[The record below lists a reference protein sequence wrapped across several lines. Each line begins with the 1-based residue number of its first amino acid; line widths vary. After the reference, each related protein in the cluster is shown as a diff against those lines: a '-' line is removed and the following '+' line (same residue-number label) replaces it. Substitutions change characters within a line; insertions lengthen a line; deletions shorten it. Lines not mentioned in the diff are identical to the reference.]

1 MKHKGKIAYLLILP
15 LLLSACGNKTYPI
28 EQYFLNIDYE
38 DNFRILQLTDI
49 HLGITT
55 NLKEQEQYLTT
66 LIDTSSPHMIVIT
79 GDTFMNASKNE
90 VDFIYTYF
98 DSLNIPWSIVWGN
111 HDRQGFY
118 PPNYVIDELANYK
131 NAIFINLKN
140 DDVYGDSNYVVNLK
154 DGNETIWRLYMLD
167 SNSYY
172 DEGSIKYNYDII
184 RPNQIEWYEKALSYE
199 EGYNIPSL
207 MFIHIPL
214 PELSYAIEE
223 LKTDPDAYDY
233 IGELKEDSWPGYKNS
248 NMFEIIK
255 KHHSTKGVFFGH
267 DHINTFAVS
276 YEDVILSYGVKST
289 NKIYHDPSML
299 GGQIITLPRDGSFS
313 LDNLERIYLSYEK

>member
-1 MKHKGKIAYLLILP
+1 MKHRRKIVSIIFLP
-15 LLLSACGNKTYPI
+15 LLLSACGNRTYPI
-28 EQYFLNIDYE
+28 SQYFLNIDYV
-38 DNFRILQLTDI
+38 DDFTILQLTDI

-55 NLKEQEQYLTT
+55 NLKEQEQYLNN
-66 LIDTSSPHMIVIT
+66 LIDAASPHMIVIT

-90 VDFIYTYF
+90 VDFIYSYF

-118 PPNYVIDELANYK
+118 APNYVVDELSKYQNV
-131 NAIFINLKN
+131 IFTNLKN

-154 DGNETIWRLYMLD
+154 DENETIWRLYMLD

-172 DEGSIKYNYDII
+172 DEGSIAYNYDII
-184 RPNQIEWYEKALSYE
+184 RPDQIKWYEKAINYE
-199 EGYNIPSL
+199 EGFNIPSL

-223 LKTDPDAYDY
+223 LKVNPHAYEY
-233 IGELKEDSWPGYKNS
+233 KGELKEDSWPGYKNS
-248 NMFEIIK
+248 HMFETIK
-255 KHHSTKGVFFGH
+255 KYHSTKGVFFGH
-267 DHINTFAVS
+267 DHLNTFAVN

-289 NKIYHDPSML
+289 NKIYHDALAL
-299 GGQIITLPRDGSFS
+299 GGQVITLPRDGSFS
-313 LDNLERIYLSYEK
+313 LDNLERIYLTYEK